1 MKIAVFIPTLAI
13 SILLA
18 RADDK
23 VDFVKSIQPILEKS
37 CIECHGEKKQKGD
50 LRLDSKAELA
60 KSEKAV
66 IAGKADESELIK
78 RVSLPPGHDDIM
90 PAKGDPLTKEQIE
103 LLKKWINEGANWP
116 DGLVLGGGKAKTEV
130 AAEPAK
136 NDKSEK
142 GEKAADKSG
151 AASAKKTKKKAAGQE
166 FANLKPTKDTA
177 KEEEAIKKLGAL
189 GVSVRPIAQNV
200 PWKEATVRPQDTNKI
215 SEAVALLKD
224 IPSLVDLN
232 LAKLNLKDDDLK
244 SIAELTNLQRL
255 HLENNPITDAGLAH
269 IKGLVNLEYLNL
281 YNTQVSDASVDQLKN
296 MTNLMALYLWQ
307 SKITDEG
314 GEKLKAAL
322 PDTMI
327 NRGEELKMLA
337 KLEEQKKAEDAKK
350 AEDKKKEEEAKKA
363 EEKKKEEKPAE
374 VKKEEP
380 KKEEPKKEEK
390 PAEPKKEEKKDDKK
404 AEEKKADKP
413 EEKKPEPA
421 KVDDKKA

>member
-1 MKIAVFIPTLAI
+1 MKIAVVIPTLAI

-18 RADDK
+18 RAEDK
-23 VDFVKSIQPILEKS
+23 IDFAKSIQPILEKR
-37 CIECHGEKKQKGD
+37 CVECHSEKKTKGD
-50 LRLDSKAELA
+50 LRLDTKAELA
-60 KSEKAV
+60 KSEKAIV
-66 IAGKADESELIK
+66 AGKADESEIIK
-78 RVSLPPGHDDIM
+78 RISLPAGHDDIM
-90 PAKGDPLTKEQIE
+90 PPKGDPLTKEQIE
-103 LLKKWINEGANWP
+103 LLKKWINEGASFP
-116 DGLVLGGGKAKTEV
+116 DSVVLTGEAPKTAE
-130 AAEPAK
+130 AEPAK
-136 NDKSEK
+136 TDKSEK
-142 GEKAADKSG
+142 SEKSAA
-151 AASAKKTKKKAAGQE
+151 APVKKTKKKAAGQE
-166 FANLKPTKDTA
+166 FASLKPTQDTA
-177 KEEEAIKKLGAL
+177 KEQEAIKKLGTL

-200 PWKEATVRPQDTNKI
+200 PWKEATLRPQDTNKN

-224 IPSLVDLN
+224 IPSIVDLN
-232 LAKLNLKDDDLK
+232 IAKLNLKDDDLK
-244 SIAELTNLQRL
+244 NIAELTNLQRL
-255 HLENNPITDAGLAH
+255 HLENNPIGDAGLAH

-281 YNTQVSDASVDQLKN
+281 YNTQVSDASVDHLKG

-337 KLEEQKKAEDAKK
+337 KIDEQKKAEEAKK
-350 AEDKKKEEEAKKA
+350 AEEKKKADETKKAEEAKKA
-363 EEKKKEEKPAE
+363 EEKKKEEA
-374 VKKEEP
+374 

-390 PAEPKKEEKKDDKK
+390 PAEPKKDEKKDDKKPEEKK

>member
-1 MKIAVFIPTLAI
+1 MKIAVVIPTLAV

-18 RADDK
+18 RAEDK
-23 VDFVKSIQPILEKS
+23 IDFAKSIQPILEKR
-37 CIECHGEKKQKGD
+37 CVECHSEKKTKGD

-60 KSEKAV
+60 KAEKVV

-78 RVSLPPGHDDIM
+78 RVSLPAGHDDIM
-90 PAKGDPLTKEQIE
+90 PPKGDPLTKEEIE
-103 LLKKWINEGANWP
+103 LLKKWITEGANYP
-116 DGLVLGGGKAKTEV
+116 DGLVLSGDAKS
-130 AAEPAK
+130 AEPAK
-136 NDKSEK
+136 TEKTEKTEKS
-142 GEKAADKSG
+142 AA
-151 AASAKKTKKKAAGQE
+151 APTKKTKKKAAE
-166 FANLKPTKDTA
+166 FANLKATKDTA
-177 KEEEAIKKLGAL
+177 KEEEAVKKLGAL
-189 GVSVRPIAQNV
+189 GVSVRPIAQNL
-200 PWKEATVRPQDTNKI
+200 PWKEATVRPQDTNKN
-215 SEAVALLKD
+215 SEAVALLKY

-232 LAKLNLKDDDLK
+232 LAKLNLKDEDLK
-244 SIAELTNLQRL
+244 NIAELTNLQRL

-281 YNTQVSDASVDQLKN
+281 YNTQVSDASVDHLKG

-307 SKITDEG
+307 SKISDEG

-337 KLEEQKKAEDAKK
+337 KIDEQKKAEEAKK
-350 AEDKKKEEEAKKA
+350 AEEKKKEEEKKKA

-374 VKKEEP
+374 PKKEE

-390 PAEPKKEEKKDDKK
+390 PAEPKKEEATKDEKKP
-404 AEEKKADKP
+404 EEKKADKP

-421 KVDDKKA
+421 KADDKKA